1 MSNQLITQ
9 PAFITSMEARLNCEY
24 TDEQRLLVEEFDR
37 PTICF
42 ASPGTGKTHTAIAGL
57 INAELY
63 KGIPGENI
71 YALSFTKMATAEL
84 SIRHKAACEKLRI
97 QPKVTFKTLHAL
109 CAEILR
115 KNYKYFGLSSLST
128 EKQRPLKDQVKLV
141 EEMVSD
147 WGEKITPQTARS
159 VIMACQSLNS
169 ALIFDDDNVKTKMV
183 YKDTHCDYALFKR
196 IRRNLFALPMYTG
209 KIPVDCIMLYALVL
223 MMNHPEVS
231 EEFKSQCK
239 LMLVDEAQ
247 DLSLLHL
254 RILSLLTDNPILIG
268 DMKQQIYAFNGA
280 CQEIVDQFYRLFP
293 DASTKELTRS
303 FRCKNEVI
311 SFANRIIVPNQL
323 TGKEATGTGDGGSVG
338 ILSELSLKDLVA
350 SWADDFKKHNNLF
363 SRDTLVLFRNNASA
377 TPIAEELFKQQ
388 VPFRVNNYIAA
399 TELPVVKEMV
409 EILTLCRNPYNLS
422 YVHALGYLIP
432 ELRGYGRNQDNP
444 FYKMCDKNNCSIFEV
459 NYIFNDIG
467 TGSDAMALML
477 ELSEEISKGTCV
489 FDLLERM
496 WPMYEE
502 QWLHNRTWMLEYKP
516 AYYLNLVQSVVRE
529 KTFDKFVSDEG
540 QKLAYIKENLERHR
554 GIRCY
559 TMHASKGLEAD
570 DVYIL
575 DADADLIPNLGKL
588 DKMCKRH
595 CEMDAAREIRNE
607 RSLCY
612 VAVTRARDN
621 VYIVPRAKVA
631 PMLIGENDFKDF
643 DNLYKSF
650 NIVSDDINAFNSFVQ
665 EPC

>member
-1 MSNQLITQ
+1 MNNQLITQ
-9 PAFITSMEARLNCEY
+9 QAFVTSMEARLDCIY
-24 TDEQRLLVEEFDR
+24 TDEQRSLIEEFDR

-63 KGIPGENI
+63 KQIPGENI
-71 YALSFTKMATAEL
+71 YALSFTRMATAEL
-84 SIRHKAACEKLRI
+84 SVRHKNACEKLRI
-97 QPKVTFKTLHAL
+97 QPKITFKTLHSL

-115 KNYKYFGLSSLST
+115 KNYKYFGLSSLDT
-128 EKQRPLKDQVKLV
+128 EKQRPIKDQVKLV
-141 EEMVSD
+141 EDMVSE
-147 WGEKITPQTARS
+147 WGEKITPQTARA
-159 VIMACQSLNS
+159 VVVACQSLNS
-169 ALIFDDDNVKTKMV
+169 ALIFDDDNVKTKMA
-183 YKDTHCDYALFKR
+183 YKETHCDYQLFKR

-223 MMNHPEVS
+223 MLDHPNVS
-231 EEFKSQCK
+231 EEFKSKCQ

-254 RILSLLTDNPILIG
+254 RIISLLTDNPILIG

-293 DASTKELTRS
+293 TAATKELTQS

-311 SFANRIIVPNQL
+311 EFANEIIVPNKL
-323 TGKEATGTGDGGSVG
+323 SGKIATGTGEGGSVQVM
-338 ILSELSLKDLVA
+338 SELSLSELA
-350 SWADDFKKHNNLF
+350 TAWAEDFRKNNSLF
-363 SRDTLVLFRNNASA
+363 SRDTLILFRNNASA
-377 TPIAEELFKQQ
+377 TPIAEELFKRQ
-388 VPFRVNNYIAA
+388 VPFRVNNFIPA

-409 EILTLCRNPYNLS
+409 ELLNLCRNPYGIS

-444 FYKMCDKNNCSIFEV
+444 IYKMCEKNNCSIFEV
-459 NYIFNDIG
+459 NYIFKDVG
-467 TGSDAMALML
+467 TGSEAMALLM
-477 ELSEEISKGTCV
+477 EISEEIRKGTPV
-489 FDLLERM
+489 FDLMNML

-516 AYYLNLVQSVVRE
+516 AYYLNLVQSVIRE
-529 KTFDKFVSDEG
+529 KTFDKFVRDESA
-540 QKLAYIKENLERHR
+540 KASFIKENLDRHR

-588 DKMCKRH
+588 DKMVKKH

-612 VAVTRARDN
+612 VAVTRARDH
-621 VYIVPRAKVA
+621 VYVVPRAKVA
-631 PMLIGENDFKDF
+631 PMLVGENEFADF
-643 DNLYKSF
+643 DNLYESF
-650 NIVSDDINAFNSFVQ
+650 NIVSDDINAFNTFVR
-665 EPC
+665 ETC